1 MVKINILL
9 SKQTSMQSQL
19 EENNL
24 ELEQEFRAKL
34 KVINKERN
42 MGVLKYLCKKTAEL
56 ESIHLEQKIENLQDE
71 REKALQGLIESE

>member
-9 SKQTSMQSQL
+9 SKQSNIQSQL

-34 KVINKERN
+34 KS
-42 MGVLKYLCKKTAEL
+42 AEL
-56 ESIHLEQKIENLQDE
+56 ESIRMDQKIDDLKSE
-71 REKALQGLIESE
+71 REKALVGLIEAE

>member
-9 SKQTSMQSQL
+9 SKQSSIQSRL

-34 KVINKERN
+34 KVIIF
-42 MGVLKYLCKKTAEL
+42 L
-56 ESIHLEQKIENLQDE
+56 
-71 REKALQGLIESE
+71 LIKSRQS

>member
-9 SKQTSMQSQL
+9 SKQSSIQSKL

-34 KVINKERN
+34 MVNNSFIN
-42 MGVLKYLCKKTAEL
+42 
-56 ESIHLEQKIENLQDE
+56 
-71 REKALQGLIESE
+71 

>member
-9 SKQTSMQSQL
+9 SKQSSIQSRL

-34 KVINKERN
+34 KVISYI
-42 MGVLKYLCKKTAEL
+42 LIQ
-56 ESIHLEQKIENLQDE
+56 SLQN
-71 REKALQGLIESE
+71 